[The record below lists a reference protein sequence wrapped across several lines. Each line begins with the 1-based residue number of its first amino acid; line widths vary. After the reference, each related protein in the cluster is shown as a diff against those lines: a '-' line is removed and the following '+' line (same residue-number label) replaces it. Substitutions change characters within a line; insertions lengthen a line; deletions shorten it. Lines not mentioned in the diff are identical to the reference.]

1 MTYKLHHPVHT
12 HTHTHKC
19 THVHMRKVGLALF
32 VGFLFLQF
40 CIIDHCCGKK
50 AGSQK
55 TATVPRSNKRSPHIL
70 TSLISMAHGSG
81 SMQCHSL
88 RILILQY
95 THLTRQALDRKK
107 SAKTPGGNTDKF
119 IAYRILNACLEHW
132 KL

>member
-1 MTYKLHHPVHT
+1 
-12 HTHTHKC
+12 
-19 THVHMRKVGLALF
+19 MRKVGLALF

-70 TSLISMAHGSG
+70 ISLISMAYGSG

-88 RILILQY
+88 RISILQY
-95 THLTRQALDRKK
+95 THLIQQALDRKK
-107 SAKTPGGNTDKF
+107 PANIPSRNTDEF
-119 IAYRILNACLEHW
+119 IAYEIPNACLNIGSSE
-132 KL
+132 KLEDGRRHGSQLSLQA